1 MLPLFA
7 LAVAAQAGADAF
19 VDWLGGDLEERR
31 GKDSPPGILP
41 GIVGTEVVA
50 EAAPAEADS
59 TVVHSE
65 ARWHEA
71 EAWSVEV
78 EVVHVEASPLPADRA

>member
-19 VDWLGGDLEERR
+19 VDWLGEDLEERR

-41 GIVGTEVVA
+41 GIVGMEVVA

-59 TVVHSE
+59 TVVHLE
-65 ARWHEA
+65 VRWHEA
-71 EAWSVEV
+71 EAWSVEA
-78 EVVHVEASPLPADRA
+78 EVVQDEASPLPADRA

>member
-1 MLPLFA
+1 MPLSA
-7 LAVAAQAGADAF
+7 LAVAAQEVADAF
-19 VDWLGGDLEERR
+19 VDWLGEDLEERR

-41 GIVGTEVVA
+41 GIVGMEVVV

-59 TVVHSE
+59 KVVHLE

-71 EAWSVEV
+71 EAWSVEA
-78 EVVHVEASPLPADRA
+78 EVVQDEASPLPADRA